1 MQIRYLLYYPLSIF
15 TLFLCLT
22 SCNVNKFLEKDQYIV
37 RTNTVK
43 VSDRA
48 NKKEKKVLQY
58 ELTSLYKQKEL
69 PSGVIGKNKSGAW
82 YYFKSQRDTLPN
94 RFHKWQYKNFSK
106 PPALFSETQSDATVS
121 NMKRYLENKG
131 FLYPTVYYDKDF
143 HNQDKGLA
151 DVTYHVDAGKQYVL
165 DTVDFVCADTAIQY
179 ILSDTKEES
188 FLKKGV
194 PLSNALYEQ
203 ERTRIT
209 TMLNNFGYAR
219 FTPNFIDELYV
230 DTINMSIDTFGN
242 RRVNVVLPVQMPSD
256 NRGHLKFSTADV
268 IIYPNYDARLGET
281 IAKDTIVDGKIFF
294 TYDGVLTL
302 KPQVLS
308 SAITL
313 QPGSGYRKADTDNTI
328 RQLTSLGLYK
338 FVNVRPNIEDCD
350 STMITYKIYLT
361 PNKKMSI
368 EGGLEVNYANI
379 ASNFSNVTGGSK
391 LGRIGLAFDLA
402 FENKNLLKGGERFRT
417 SLSAG
422 IDKGLT
428 SSNNTTNGL
437 SADIRVDN
445 ILSIPK
451 FVNMTKSWRMYNK
464 LYFTTDK
471 FYADLKKNATTDFN
485 ISYILSDRLGLNQ
498 YRLQQF
504 SAGTRYVLK
513 RDNGIKRFNINHTS
527 VDLIL
532 SQLTDSFKVRIDN
545 RTQFSFQ
552 PQLMTGF
559 LFRSFGYE
567 YNGKSNRFGER
578 WQYQFNIEQSGSEV
592 WILDKLHKPQSDFK
606 IKNVDFSKFWRAEFD
621 ARYTHQLSS
630 KRAWS
635 GRLAVGIAVPFSNA
649 TSAPYSRL
657 FFVGGPNSIR
667 AWLIRGVGPGSFYD
681 KEVANNVPFQAG
693 DMKIEYNS
701 EYRFPVF
708 WRFESA
714 IFLDAGNVWNL
725 KETEKGTKIS
735 KFWYDELAIGTGIG
749 LRLDVTYA
757 LIRLDFGYKL
767 HTPYAINNESR
778 WIGFTNPQ
786 WRNFNPNFALG
797 FPF

>member
-1 MQIRYLLYYPLSIF
+1 MQIKHILYTPLSIF
-15 TLFLCLT
+15 ALFLCLT
-22 SCNVNKFLEKDQYIV
+22 SCNVNKFLERDQYIV
-37 RTNTVK
+37 KTNAVK
-43 VSDRA
+43 VSEMA
-48 NKKEKKVLQY
+48 NKKAKKALEY

-69 PSGVIGKNKSGAW
+69 PSGVIGKNKGGAW

-94 RFHKWQYKNFSK
+94 RFRKWQYKNFAK
-106 PPALFSETQSDATVS
+106 PPALFSEAQSEATVS

-131 FLYPTVYYDKDF
+131 YLYPSVYYDKDF

-151 DVTYHVDAGKQYVL
+151 DVIYHVDAGKQYVL
-165 DTVDFVCADTAIQY
+165 DTIDFVCADTSIQY
-179 ILSDTKEES
+179 LLSDSKEES
-188 FLKKGV
+188 FLKKGA
-194 PLSNALYEQ
+194 PLSNSLYEQ

-209 TMLNNFGYAR
+209 TLLNNFGYAR
-219 FTPNFIDELYV
+219 FTPNFIDELYA
-230 DTINMSIDTFGN
+230 DTSKARIDLVGN
-242 RRVNVVLPVQMPSD
+242 RLVNITLLVQMPSD
-256 NRGHLKFSTADV
+256 GRGHLKFSTADV

-294 TYDGVLTL
+294 TYDGVLSL

-308 SAITL
+308 SAVTL
-313 QPGSGYRKADTDNTI
+313 QPGGGYRKADTDNTI
-328 RQLTSLGLYK
+328 RQLTGLGLYK

-368 EGGLEVNYANI
+368 EGGLELNYANI
-379 ASNFSNVTGGSK
+379 ASNFSSVTGGGK
-391 LGRIGLAFDLA
+391 LGRIGVAFDLA

-417 SLSAG
+417 ALSAG

-451 FVNMTKSWRMYNK
+451 FVNLSKSWQRYNN
-464 LYFTTDK
+464 LHLTTDK
-471 FYADLKKNATTDFN
+471 FYQDLKKNATTDFN

-513 RDNGIKRFNINHTS
+513 RDNGMKRFNINHTS

-532 SQLTDSFKVRIDN
+532 SQLTDSFKARIDN

-567 YNGKSNRFGER
+567 YNGKPNRLGER

-592 WILDKLHKPQSDFK
+592 WVLDKLIKPQSDFK

-621 ARYTHQLSS
+621 ARYTRQFSS
-630 KRAWS
+630 KRAVAI
-635 GRLAVGIAVPFSNA
+635 RTAMGIAVPFSNA

-681 KEVANNVPFQAG
+681 KNAAVTVPFQAG
-693 DMKIEYNS
+693 DIKIEYNS

-714 IFLDAGNVWNL
+714 IFFDAGNVWNL
-725 KETEKGTKIS
+725 KETEIGTKIS
-735 KFWYDELAIGTGIG
+735 KFWLDDLAVGTGIG

-767 HTPYAINNESR
+767 RTPYAINNESQ